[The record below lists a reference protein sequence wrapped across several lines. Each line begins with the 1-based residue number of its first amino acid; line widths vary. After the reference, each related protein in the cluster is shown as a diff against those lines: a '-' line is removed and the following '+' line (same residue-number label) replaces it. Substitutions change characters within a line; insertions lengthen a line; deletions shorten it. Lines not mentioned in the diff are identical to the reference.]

1 LLNTPLSEDSLYR
14 VLVTLGA
21 LVTIRPTPPLQCMLT
36 IVQGYTY
43 ESVKKVLL
51 DKFDYQLNKQIDAV
65 KSAAKNQETIEELR
79 KMLHAN

>member
-1 LLNTPLSEDSLYR
+1 
-14 VLVTLGA
+14 
-21 LVTIRPTPPLQCMLT
+21 MLT